1 MPQSKHKE
9 KEAVVVNAKCPAAQ
23 HVFTAQCSR
32 EHSLFCY
39 LCKEVFETSCA
50 SLYLYCVGIGSAETK
65 CKQRARASGTTHEC
79 REHSG
84 CRKLVSVPGLATTSL
99 TSNSTLPLVG
109 ISAGQFSGGRGPG
122 RFFPATVRFFHVAA
136 PDLAVSTSPTRAAQ
150 SQGCS
155 RFRA

>member
-1 MPQSKHKE
+1 MLS
-9 KEAVVVNAKCPAAQ
+9 AKCPAAQ

-39 LCKEVFETSCA
+39 LCKELCETCFA
-50 SLYLYCVGIGSAETK
+50 SLYLYCAGIGSAERNS
-65 CKQRARASGTTHEC
+65 KQRTRTSGTTHEY
-79 REHSG
+79 REHYG
-84 CRKLVSVPGLATTSL
+84 CMKLVFVPGLATTSL
-99 TSNSTLPLVG
+99 TSNSTLPLIG

-122 RFFPATVRFFHVAA
+122 RFFPARVRFFHVAA
-136 PDLAVSTSPTRAAQ
+136 PNLAVSTSPTRAAQ